1 MKQNK
6 PIKTGKITGV
16 SLGPGDPELITVK
29 GLQVLKEADKIYF
42 PGSQFKGGRKSS
54 YALSIL
60 RHYHLETARLEGFY
74 LKMSL
79 AREEAAALY
88 ATTFSHIKNDYEAG
102 LKVAIA
108 SEGDA
113 STYSSFSYLLQHFQA
128 AGIPADLIPGI
139 TSYALTAAAHNV
151 PLCLQNERVVILP
164 RVRTVTELQ
173 ESLRHFDVVILMKIR
188 SVMPVILEALKN
200 LPLAVFYGERMGT
213 PQEFISSDPTAIA
226 LREVPYFA
234 LLIIKKGNPKKDKTE
249 K

>member
-1 MKQNK
+1 MKQTK
-6 PIKTGKITGV
+6 PIQAGEITGV

-29 GLQVLKEADKIYF
+29 GLQALKEADKIYF
-42 PGSQFKGGRKSS
+42 PGSQFKGGQRSS

-60 RHYHLETARLEGFY
+60 RHYHLEAARLEGFY

-113 STYSSFSYLLQHFQA
+113 STYSSFSYLLEHSQA
-128 AGIPADLIPGI
+128 ADIPVSIIPGI
-139 TSYALTAAAHNV
+139 TSYALTAAAHKV

-213 PQEFISSDPTAIA
+213 PQEFTSSDPAAIA

-234 LLIIKKGNPKKDKTE
+234 LLIIKKDKTE